1 MKLTMT
7 LVTME
12 APRRQLISADCVTCL
27 PGQFT
32 AVDDAG
38 VAEHLTGRPGHV
50 IVSTK
55 QVTEM
60 SMIGVQAG
68 GGHVE
73 VDVPT
78 ASGEAAE

>member
-1 MKLTMT
+1 
-7 LVTME
+7 ME
-12 APRRQLISADCVTCL
+12 APRRQLVSADCVTCL

-32 AVDDAG
+32 AVDDTG
-38 VAEHLTGRPGHV
+38 VAEHLTERPGHV

-73 VDVPT
+73 VDLPAPT
-78 ASGEAAE
+78 AEGGE